1 MKAQRIWTEFTITT
15 TPPWPRCPN
24 LNICMRCGWSTLTGP
39 IAPTW
44 LPRAF
49 SSSPHSCL
57 LHVAVL
63 DRSFKS
69 KQGSKR
75 RLIVWY
81 QWGDEANLKT
91 WFASS
96 IQQFFSFIP
105 ARAFILWWNTLT
117 LQPQGSCGTT
127 TVAMAVSAE
136 KCPSHKTIVFVDN
149 KIWGWNQLERRT
161 LCNCAC
167 RIHFST
173 YSMFSSALPPL
184 GLTWG
189 GITLLQLF
197 RALAD
202 LYDRCFD
209 TFSKK
214 HNLRWIWNEGR
225 NIEWNSEIDEISKV

>member
-1 MKAQRIWTEFTITT
+1 MLLYRIGVSKANRGPREDWLFGISEGMKPIWK
-15 TPPWPRCPN
+15 P
-24 LNICMRCGWSTLTGP
+24 G
-39 IAPTW
+39 
-44 LPRAF
+44 
-49 SSSPHSCL
+49 
-57 LHVAVL
+57 
-63 DRSFKS
+63 
-69 KQGSKR
+69 
-75 RLIVWY
+75 
-81 QWGDEANLKT
+81 
-91 WFASS
+91 FASS
-96 IQQFFSFIP
+96 IQEFFSFTP

-149 KIWGWNQLERRT
+149 KIWGWNQVERRI

-214 HNLRWIWNEGR
+214 HNSRWIWNEGR
-225 NIEWNSEIDEISKV
+225 NIEWNSEMDEISKV